1 MMPQPHTPR
10 IDARAEAQR
19 RRILAAAQKCFV
31 EHGFH
36 AASMAMIADT
46 AEMSAGLIY
55 RYFKSKSEIIQAI
68 IGRQLEVIRG
78 ELAQV
83 HVSSTDL
90 AESIVESLTERASAD
105 EESMSGA
112 LFLEISAQ
120 ATRDPQTAAALAEFD
135 AALRVEIGNWLS
147 GSPAQGGCGLPK
159 GTLPARALLF
169 TCLFEGVK
177 MRLLREPQID
187 QALLKKAL
195 NLVLPALLEPEAGSP
210 DRAGAVSKS
219 VPKNA
224 LKGVPKSAPKST
236 PPKSTSKNAPVTGRG
251 DVRRP

>member
-1 MMPQPHTPR
+1 MTSQPQTPR
-10 IDARAEAQR
+10 VDARAEAQR

-78 ELAQV
+78 ELAQI

-90 AESIVESLTERASAD
+90 TESIVESLTERESAD
-105 EESMSGA
+105 EDSMSGA

-135 AALRVEIGNWLS
+135 AALRVEVGNWLS
-147 GSPAQGGCGLPK
+147 GSPAKGGCGLPK
-159 GTLPARALLF
+159 GTLPVRALLF
-169 TCLFEGVK
+169 TCLFEGIK
-177 MRLLREPQID
+177 MRLIREPQID
-187 QALLKKAL
+187 RAVLEEML
-195 NLVLPALLEPEAGSP
+195 NLILPALLEPGAASRGRASVSSEAAPARRCRSGS
-210 DRAGAVSKS
+210 
-219 VPKNA
+219 
-224 LKGVPKSAPKST
+224 
-236 PPKSTSKNAPVTGRG
+236 
-251 DVRRP
+251 RRP

>member
-1 MMPQPHTPR
+1 MTSHSQTSR

-19 RRILAAAQKCFV
+19 RRILTAAQKCFT

-68 IGRQLEVIRG
+68 IERQLEVIRR

-83 HVSSTDL
+83 HVPSGDL
-90 AESIVESLTERASAD
+90 AESIVESLAERKSVD
-105 EESMSGA
+105 EDSMGTT

-135 AALRVEIGNWLS
+135 TVLGVEIGNWLS
-147 GSPAQGGCGLPK
+147 GSPAQGGYGLPK
-159 GTLPARALLF
+159 STLPTRVLLF
-169 TCLFEGVK
+169 TCLLEGIK
-177 MRLLREPQID
+177 MRLIREPQID
-187 QALLKKAL
+187 QALLKDAL
-195 NLVLPALLEPEAGSP
+195 HLILPALLEPEEGPLVPAGT
-210 DRAGAVSKS
+210 VSKT
-219 VPKNA
+219 
-224 LKGVPKSAPKST
+224 APLT
-236 PPKSTSKNAPVTGRG
+236 RRCRG
-251 DVRRP
+251 SSRRP